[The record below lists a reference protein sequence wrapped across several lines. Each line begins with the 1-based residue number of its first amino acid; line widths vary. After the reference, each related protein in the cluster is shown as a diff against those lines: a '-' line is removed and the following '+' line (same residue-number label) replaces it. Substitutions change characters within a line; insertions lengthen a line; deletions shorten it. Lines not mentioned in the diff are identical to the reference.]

1 MSKNLTLKTA
11 TKAQLAISNWRNTV
25 VSRMQKRADEG
36 ASVVEYAGLVV
47 VIALIVVAVRELDL
61 DQTISE
67 AISDAVD
74 DITGG

>member
-1 MSKNLTLKTA
+1 MAKDITLKTA
-11 TKAQLAISNWRNTV
+11 TKAQLAINNWRNTV
-25 VSRMQKRADEG
+25 VARMQKRADEG

>member
-1 MSKNLTLKTA
+1 MSNNLTLKTA
-11 TKAQLAISNWRNTV
+11 TKAQLAISGWRNTV

-47 VIALIVVAVRELDL
+47 VIALIVVAVRELNL
-61 DQTISE
+61 DDTISG
-67 AISDAVD
+67 AIEDAVG